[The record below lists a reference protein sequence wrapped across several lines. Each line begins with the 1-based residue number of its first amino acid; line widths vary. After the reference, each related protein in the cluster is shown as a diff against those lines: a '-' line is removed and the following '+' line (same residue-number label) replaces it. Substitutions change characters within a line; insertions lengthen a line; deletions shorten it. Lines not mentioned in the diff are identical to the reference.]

1 MAVQY
6 AKQRLM
12 DASLRQAEYANKT
25 RKDIHFD
32 DQMKLVTKLDCQQ
45 WIYYV
50 CQAASQIC
58 WAMQPALYIQVIN
71 PAVGG
76 I

>member
-45 WIYYV
+45 
-50 CQAASQIC
+50 
-58 WAMQPALYIQVIN
+58 
-71 PAVGG
+71 
-76 I
+76 